1 MLTIAI
7 LAGGKSQR
15 MGQNKSIVPFQGE
28 TLVRRVI
35 DRLAGLEAE
44 VIVIAPKTRNNLS
57 LGVKVV
63 PDLIPG
69 RGPLGGLYTGLS
81 AASHQAV
88 AAVACDMP
96 FVNAGLLAHQRDIL
110 LSDNWDVVIP
120 SSEGGLEP
128 LHAIYRRDTCLPIVR
143 EAMNKGEQRLI
154 SWFPHIKV
162 CILSPS
168 ETKPFDTQGLMFLNI
183 NTPEE
188 LLQAEKLANESSLI
202 KTDTGG

>member
-188 LLQAEKLANESSLI
+188 LLQAEKLANESSPI